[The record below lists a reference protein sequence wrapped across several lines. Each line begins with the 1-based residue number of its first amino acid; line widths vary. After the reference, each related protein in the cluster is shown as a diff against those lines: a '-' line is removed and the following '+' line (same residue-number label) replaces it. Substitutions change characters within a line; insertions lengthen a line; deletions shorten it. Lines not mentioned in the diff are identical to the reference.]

1 MRQEFSGKR
10 GSSFVLRE
18 GVSLVMKRIN
28 ALLMSPYGPAVTGA
42 VVGILAPLL
51 VWMGNPGNMGICVA
65 CFTRDIAGAL
75 GLHRA
80 AVVQYLRPEI
90 PGFVLGSFL
99 SAVIFGE
106 YRPRA
111 GSSPVIRFFLG
122 LFAMIGALIFLG
134 CPWRAYLRL
143 AGGDGNALAGIAG
156 LLVGIFIGIV
166 FLWKGFTLA
175 RSYPSPRSSG
185 LFMPL
190 VSVVL
195 LVLLVLAPT
204 FGEEGKSAVF
214 FSSSGPG
221 SQHAPLMAALAVGLL
236 VGWLAQRSRFCTVG
250 ALRDLVMLRDGHLA
264 KGVLAF
270 IAAAFVTSLALGLF
284 RPGFTGQP
292 VAHTSQIW
300 NFLGMVLSGLAF
312 TLAGGCPGRQ
322 LIMSGEGDGDAAVFV
337 LGMLVGAGIAH
348 NFNLAS
354 SPAGATPFALGAF
367 LTGMAFC
374 LAVGFLMR
382 EKI

>member
-1 MRQEFSGKR
+1 MK
-10 GSSFVLRE
+10 
-18 GVSLVMKRIN
+18 SLNGI
-28 ALLMSPYGPAVTGA
+28 LMSRLGPIVTGA

-51 VWMGNPGNMGICVA
+51 VWKGNPGNMGICVA

-90 PGFVLGSFL
+90 PGFIIGSFV
-99 SAVIFGE
+99 SALAFGE
-106 YRPRA
+106 YRPRS

-143 AGGDGNALAGIAG
+143 AGGDWNALAGIAG
-156 LLVGIFIGIV
+156 LLAGIAIGIA
-166 FLWKGFTLA
+166 FLWKGFSLG
-175 RSYPSPRSSG
+175 RSHGSEKGSG
-185 LFMPL
+185 LAMPVAAL
-190 VSVVL
+190 AL
-195 LVLLVLAPT
+195 LALLVLAPV

-214 FSSSGPG
+214 FSASGPG
-221 SQHAPLMAALAVGLL
+221 SQHAPLAMALGVGLV
-236 VGWLAQRSRFCTVG
+236 VGWMAQRSRFCTVG
-250 ALRDLVMLRDGHLA
+250 ALRDLVMLRDSHLA
-264 KGVLAF
+264 SGVAAF
-270 IAAAFVTSLALGLF
+270 VAAAFVTSLAMGLF
-284 RPGFTGQP
+284 KPGFEGQP

-322 LIMSGEGDGDAAVFV
+322 LIMSGEVDGDAAVFV
-337 LGMLVGAGIAH
+337 LGMLVGAAVAH

-354 SPAGATPFALGAF
+354 SPAGATAFAPGAF
-367 LTGMAFC
+367 VAGMAFC
-374 LAVGFLMR
+374 LSVGFLMR
-382 EKI
+382 QKI